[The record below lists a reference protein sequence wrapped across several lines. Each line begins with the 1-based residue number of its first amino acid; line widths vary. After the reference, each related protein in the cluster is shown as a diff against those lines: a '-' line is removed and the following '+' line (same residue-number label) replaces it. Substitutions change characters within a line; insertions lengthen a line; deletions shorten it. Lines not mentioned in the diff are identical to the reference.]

1 MNEDVL
7 ERACLDWLSGLG
19 YTCLHGDEVRDA
31 LNNSLGDRS

>member
-19 YTCLHGDEVRDA
+19 YTCLHGDEV
-31 LNNSLGDRS
+31 SLGGALLSSLHL